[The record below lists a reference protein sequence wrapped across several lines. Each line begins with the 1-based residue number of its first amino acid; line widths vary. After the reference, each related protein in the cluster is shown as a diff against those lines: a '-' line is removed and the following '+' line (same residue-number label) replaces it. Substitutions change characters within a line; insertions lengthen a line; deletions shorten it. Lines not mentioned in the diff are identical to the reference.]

1 MSDEVLRFEDLT
13 VDFAVGGT
21 THRAVDT
28 VSFAVRAGEVLA
40 VVGESGSGKS
50 VTSLAALGLLPSNA
64 SVEGRISFG
73 GEDVLSMSRA
83 ELTALRGR
91 RIAMIF
97 QDPVGALD
105 PVFTIGSQLIE
116 MIRTHQPSLSRGEA
130 RERALELLRMV
141 EIPET
146 RMKYYPHQLSGGQCQ
161 RVMIAIAVAC
171 DPELLIADEP
181 TTAGRSRTGC
191 TSPAC
196 SSATTSRWSTRSATA
211 SP

>member
-1 MSDEVLRFEDLT
+1 
-13 VDFAVGGT
+13 
-21 THRAVDT
+21 
-28 VSFAVRAGEVLA
+28 
-40 VVGESGSGKS
+40 
-50 VTSLAALGLLPSNA
+50 
-64 SVEGRISFG
+64 
-73 GEDVLSMSRA
+73 MSRA

-171 DPELLIADEP
+171 DPELLIDSSKRALDQEAGAQLPADL
-181 TTAGRSRTGC
+181 GH
-191 TSPAC
+191 
-196 SSATTSRWSTRSATA
+196 
-211 SP
+211 